1 MKRGR
6 FVEIVLALLICVPVP
21 LWAAPVDTLIGS
33 TTLGQLGNANE
44 TTVERW
50 LESILNLKYDDP
62 SVNLIYRDEYYFSAK
77 EYKELKGWDPES
89 SSPWIYAVVK
99 YGTNISAYR
108 DEGDHLLTIGPFGN
122 GISNVTFFG
131 NGIQVSEPI
140 TLILL
145 GLGLLG
151 LGAVR
156 RRKL

>member
-1 MKRGR
+1 MKIERI
-6 FVEIVLALLICVPVP
+6 VKIVLALLICVPVP

-33 TTLGQLGNANE
+33 TTLAQLGNANE
-44 TTVERW
+44 QTVEKW

-62 SVNLIYRDEYYFSAK
+62 SVNLISREEYYFSAK
-77 EYKELKGWDPES
+77 EYKELKGWDPEL

-108 DEGDHLLTIGPFGN
+108 DEGDHLLTIGPFRY
-122 GISNVTFFG
+122 GISNVTFLG
-131 NGIQVSEPI
+131 NGVQVSEPM

-151 LGAVR
+151 LGVVR
-156 RRKL
+156 RR